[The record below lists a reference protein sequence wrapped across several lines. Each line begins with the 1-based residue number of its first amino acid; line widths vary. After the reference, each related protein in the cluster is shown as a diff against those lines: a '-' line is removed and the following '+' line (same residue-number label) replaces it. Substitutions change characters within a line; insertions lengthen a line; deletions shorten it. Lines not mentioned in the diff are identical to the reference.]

1 MGVLNSQYIERILGD
16 IEQMEEEETTI
27 LENNFEKANSIKGEI
42 IIRVREII
50 KADNKSRQYHL
61 ERLVQD

>member
-42 IIRVREII
+42 INRVREII
-50 KADNKSRQYHL
+50 KADN
-61 ERLVQD
+61 

>member
-27 LENNFEKANSIKGEI
+27 LENNFEKENSIKGEI

-50 KADNKSRQYHL
+50 KADN
-61 ERLVQD
+61 